1 MYIPSERNVLS
12 VVKNIEELDNLPPM
26 LSLLRR
32 RYLQGS
38 ENLKGDGS
46 FNLPLSGYKALVNK
60 SSGEI
65 FILEEKSGRAV
76 PLVCASSGLWSIVP
90 SALVTSYL
98 AAKSELERFMASG
111 ISKSVS
117 NETLA
122 EITTVANKYTNSFF
136 LNVVEEPAQTDNN
149 EIFLFPI
156 LFWYRLTSIIQF
168 KNSKPTL
175 VNGLYNLYA
184 GKINE

>member
-12 VVKNIEELDNLPPM
+12 VVKNIEELD
-26 LSLLRR
+26 
-32 RYLQGS
+32 
-38 ENLKGDGS
+38 
-46 FNLPLSGYKALVNK
+46 NLPLSGYKALVNK

-76 PLVCASSGLWSIVP
+76 SLVCASSGLWSIVP

-98 AAKSELERFMASG
+98 AAKSELERFMTSG

-122 EITTVANKYTNSFF
+122 EITTVLNKYTNSFF